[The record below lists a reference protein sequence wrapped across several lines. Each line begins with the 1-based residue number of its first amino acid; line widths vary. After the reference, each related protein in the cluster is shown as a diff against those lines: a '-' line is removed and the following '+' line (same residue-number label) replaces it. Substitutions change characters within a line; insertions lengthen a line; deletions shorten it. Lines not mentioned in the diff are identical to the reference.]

1 MEEICVS
8 KSIGLALQKKVN
20 LPFLLCFT
28 LYLREIF
35 QVQALGGL
43 CLEGRFNGGV
53 FALPVWGAYIWR
65 GLYMEELIFGIL
77 RYFRCFFNHNSFVL
91 KQEGH
96 PATLSTATLILT
108 IMIRKMVLRKRFEE
122 HSEDR
127 DH

>member
-1 MEEICVS
+1 MEQICVS

-53 FALPVWGAYIWR
+53 FALPV
-65 GLYMEELIFGIL
+65 
-77 RYFRCFFNHNSFVL
+77 CFFNHNSFVL

-96 PATLSTATLILT
+96 
-108 IMIRKMVLRKRFEE
+108 
-122 HSEDR
+122 HSHPKHD
-127 DH
+127 DAHIDDND